1 MGYRMKFAKPAIA
14 TLLLLAAGAV
24 SAAAT
29 TNSVSFTDAHAIL
42 ATPTLGSGYVTMTS
56 TQDDTLTGLS
66 SPCCDA
72 VELHSMSM
80 KDDTMRMRKLDSLAL
95 KAGTPTIIGKDG
107 SAMDSTHLMLIGLH
121 QQLAVGQQFPITFHF
136 ANQTAQT
143 ASFTVTERS
152 VKTPAGAAAHTQH

>member
-95 KAGTPTIIGKDG
+95 KAGTPTIIG
-107 SAMDSTHLMLIGLH
+107 
-121 QQLAVGQQFPITFHF
+121 PITFHF